1 MSEKDPVL
9 EEVRLARETLKAQ
22 ADNLAK
28 LRALLERKS
37 NDAVPATQT
46 RSSSQLKAV
55 KDE

>member
-1 MSEKDPVL
+1 MNDYLL
-9 EEVRLARETLKAQ
+9 EEIRLVRETLKAQ